1 MIKNYF
7 TSNCSIHF
15 FSILLYI
22 ITFST
27 TYAQKGLEIENIK
40 YQRSSLHTIIIE
52 GDHFPLKETILKAH
66 HNTPFP
72 DKYNNHMLEEK
83 SFDHKNYVVSNDDRI
98 ERGLKPRKIEAQ
110 SDSLLQRGEEM
121 PIKIEKYFKDK
132 KIANQ
137 LVAKW
142 FNRQPDGTF
151 NMDLIA
157 QRGLYNA
164 SELEESIAM
173 GTIKGQAALADA
185 GEELINNTFTVVSVS
200 AFIENEP
207 IAAAIRT
214 AALLVADELEKDE
227 PMASLLTR
235 TGAEILYESTKDG
248 YSVITGAQLY
258 KLKWNDSIASV
269 FYSDLWMDKSNVDS
283 LKIIAFD
290 ESNLFEMEYVGSQVA
305 KTHIAMWNKGKDK
318 KEKKR
323 KKPKFQKNYFNETTV
338 DSETKEKVDLNKLMT
353 NTKKEYLA
361 LATVRNFEKVIV
373 KLQKK
378 YDVFKTKTPLYSGYP
393 ITAKIGKK
401 EGLNGGEKFEV
412 FEQVLN
418 QKTGLLEYKKVGM
431 IKVDKKSVWDNR
443 FKSELDTENELSNVN
458 VTTFKGKKNFQAGM
472 LIKQKK

>member
-1 MIKNYF
+1 MKTKYF
-7 TSNCSIHF
+7 TSFCSIYLLLILF
-15 FSILLYI
+15 ISASSIN
-22 ITFST
+22 
-27 TYAQKGLEIENIK
+27 YAQKGEEIETIK

-66 HNTPFP
+66 YNAPFP

-98 ERGLKPRKIEAQ
+98 ERGLKPRTMEVQ

-151 NMDLIA
+151 KMDLIA
-157 QRGLYNA
+157 ERGLYNA
-164 SELEESIAM
+164 SEMEESIAM
-173 GTIKGQAALADA
+173 GTIKGQAAIADA

-200 AFIENEP
+200 AFIANEP

-214 AALLVADELEKDE
+214 AALLLADELEKDN
-227 PMASLLTR
+227 PMASILTR
-235 TGAEILYESTKDG
+235 TGAETLYESTKDG
-248 YSVITGAQLY
+248 YSVITGAHLY

-269 FYSDLWMDKSNVDS
+269 FYNDLWMDKSNVDS

-290 ESNLFEMEYVGSQVA
+290 KSNLFEMEYVGSQAA
-305 KTHIAMWNKGKDK
+305 KTHIAMWNKGKG
-318 KEKKR
+318 EKKIKR
-323 KKPKFQKNYFNETTV
+323 KRPKFQKNYFNESSPT
-338 DSETKEKVDLNKLMT
+338 SSGEKNKVDLKKLMT
-353 NTKKEYLA
+353 DTKREYLA
-361 LATVRNFEKVIV
+361 LATVRNFEKVLV
-373 KLQKK
+373 KLQKE

-401 EGLNGGEKFEV
+401 EGLKGGEKFEV
-412 FEQVLN
+412 FEQIISP
-418 QKTGLLEYKKVGM
+418 KTGLIEYKKVGL
-431 IKVDKKSVWDNR
+431 IKVDKKLVWDNR
-443 FKSELDTENELSNVN
+443 FKSEQDSENEYSNVD
-458 VTTFKGKKNFQAGM
+458 VTTFKGKKNFKAGM